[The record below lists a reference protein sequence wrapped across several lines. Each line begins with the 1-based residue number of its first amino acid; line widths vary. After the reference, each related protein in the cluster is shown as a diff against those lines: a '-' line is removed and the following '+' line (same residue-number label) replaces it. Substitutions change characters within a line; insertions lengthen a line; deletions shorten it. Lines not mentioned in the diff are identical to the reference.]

1 MVDVAIIGGGLVGAS
16 LAYALVRRGARVTVI
31 DRQDIGQAT
40 AAGAGILPPL
50 DHFSGVPALLPLL
63 QAARRYYPELITHL
77 AEDGETDTGYAV
89 VGALQVATSEAEA
102 ERLGPLRR
110 ECEAR
115 RAAGF
120 LHIGELTELDGRGAR
135 RYFPLLGEAVR
146 GALHASGAAR
156 VDGRRLL
163 SALRR
168 AFERRGGRW
177 AQGSAEVVLEGG
189 RAVGVRTDASV
200 WPADAV
206 ALACGAWSS
215 GLGERL
221 GLSVPVRPQRG
232 QLVHLELPQQDTTA
246 WPSVLDFGT
255 RYLLGFGPHRLV
267 VGATREDDAGYSAVS
282 TAGGVSGVLGYALWL
297 APALARAQLLET
309 RVGLRPVCSDGKPV
323 LGVTPQVPNLFLAT
337 GHAGFGL
344 EVGPYSGAVLAELM
358 LGHTPAVDVAPFAPA
373 RFGTGTSP
381 G

>member
-1 MVDVAIIGGGLVGAS
+1 MVDVAVIGGGLVGAS

-31 DRQDIGQAT
+31 DRQDVGQAT

-63 QAARRYYPELITHL
+63 QAARRYYPELIAHL
-77 AEDGETDTGYAV
+77 AEDGETETGYAV
-89 VGALQVATSEAEA
+89 VGALQVATSDSEA

-120 LHIGELTELDGRGAR
+120 LHIGELTELDGRAAR

-146 GALHASGAAR
+146 AALYAAGAAR

-177 AQGSAEVVLEGG
+177 AQGSAEVVLEQG
-189 RAVGVRTDASV
+189 RAVGVRTDASL

-206 ALACGAWSS
+206 AIAGGAWSS
-215 GLGERL
+215 ALGAQL
-221 GLSVPVRPQRG
+221 GLKVPVRPQRG
-232 QLVHLELPQQDTTA
+232 QLIHLELPEHDTSS

-255 RYLLGFGPHRLV
+255 HYLLGFGPHRIV
-267 VGATREDDAGYSAVS
+267 AGATREDAGYAAVS
-282 TAGGVSGVLGYALWL
+282 TAGGVAGVLGHALWL
-297 APALARAQLLET
+297 APALAHAQLVET
-309 RVGLRPVCSDGKPV
+309 RVGLRPVCLDGKPL
-323 LGVTPQVPNLFLAT
+323 LGAVPHVPQLFLGT
-337 GHAGFGL
+337 GHAGYGL
-344 EVGPYSGAVLAELM
+344 EVGPYSGALLAELI
-358 LGHTPAVDVAPFAPA
+358 LGRAPGVDMAPFLPS
-373 RFGTGTSP
+373 RFDAKAAG
-381 G
+381 

>member
-1 MVDVAIIGGGLVGAS
+1 MIGGGLVGAS
-16 LAYALVRRGARVTVI
+16 LAYALVRQGARVAVI
-31 DRQDIGQAT
+31 DRLDVGQAT

-63 QAARRYYPELITHL
+63 RAARRYYPELIAHL
-77 AEDGETDTGYAV
+77 AEDGETETGYAV

-102 ERLGPLRR
+102 EQLGPLRR
-110 ECEAR
+110 ECEER

-120 LHIGELTELDGRGAR
+120 LHIGELSELDGRGAR
-135 RYFPLLGEAVR
+135 RFFPLLGEAVR
-146 GALHASGAAR
+146 AALYASGAAR

-200 WPADAV
+200 WPADVVVV
-206 ALACGAWSS
+206 AGGAWS
-215 GLGERL
+215 GALARHL
-221 GLSVPVRPQRG
+221 GLNVPVRPQRG
-232 QLVHLELPQQDTTA
+232 QLVHLELAEHDTSS

-255 RYLLGFGPHRLV
+255 HYLLGFGPHRIV
-267 VGATREDDAGYSAVS
+267 AGATREDAAGYGAVS
-282 TAGGVSGVLGYALWL
+282 TAGGVAGVLGQAMWL

-309 RVGLRPVCSDGKPV
+309 RVGLRPVCSDGMPL
-323 LGVTPQVPNLFLAT
+323 LGATAQMPNLFFGT
-337 GHAGFGL
+337 GHAGYGL
-344 EVGPYSGAVLAELM
+344 EVGPYSGALLAELI
-358 LGHTPAVDVAPFAPA
+358 LARTPGIDVTPFAPA
-373 RFGTGTSP
+373 RFGSV
-381 G
+381 

>member
-1 MVDVAIIGGGLVGAS
+1 MLDVAVVGGGLVGAS
-16 LAYALVRRGARVTVI
+16 LAYALVRAGARVTVI
-31 DRQDIGQAT
+31 DRQDVGQAT

-63 QAARRYYPELITHL
+63 HAARRHYPELIAHL
-77 AEDGETDTGYAV
+77 AEDGEVDTGYAV
-89 VGALQVATSEAEA
+89 VGALQVATSESEA

-120 LHIGELTELDGRGAR
+120 LHIGELTELDAKGAR

-177 AQGSAEVVLEGG
+177 AQGSAAVVLEQG

-200 WPADAV
+200 WPAAAV
-206 ALACGAWSS
+206 ALCGGAWSS

-221 GLSVPVRPQRG
+221 GLRVPVRPQRG
-232 QLVHLELPQQDTTA
+232 QLVHLELPAHDTSG

-255 RYLLGFGPHRLV
+255 HYLLSFGPNRIV
-267 VGATREDDAGYSAVS
+267 AGATREDGAGYSAVS
-282 TAGGVSGVLGYALWL
+282 TAGGVAGVLGQALWL
-297 APALARAQLLET
+297 APALAHAQLLET
-309 RVGLRPVCSDGKPV
+309 RVGLRPVCTDGKPL
-323 LGVTPQVPNLFLAT
+323 LGALPQVANLFLAT
-337 GHAGFGL
+337 GHAGYGL
-344 EVGPYSGAVLAELM
+344 EVGPYSGALLAELM
-358 LGHTPAVDVAPFAPA
+358 LGRTPEVDPAPYAPA
-373 RFGTGTSP
+373 RFNA
-381 G
+381 